1 MEEKREREN
10 VDTSGPNIS
19 NLIPLMLTNPSTSLA
34 NLKGSS
40 YEVVNT
46 KDKMKKD
53 FTFNANVIKY
63 DKIGLLIIERG
74 NFSFISITPS
84 LDCS

>member
-34 NLKGSS
+34 NPKGLS
-40 YEVVNT
+40 YEVVHKGQNEKKILLLMQTSSNT
-46 KDKMKKD
+46 VK
-53 FTFNANVIKY
+53 
-63 DKIGLLIIERG
+63 
-74 NFSFISITPS
+74 
-84 LDCS
+84 

>member
-19 NLIPLMLTNPSTSLA
+19 NLIPLMLTNSSTSLA

-40 YEVVNT
+40 CEVANT
-46 KDKMKKD
+46 K
-53 FTFNANVIKY
+53 NIKRFY
-63 DKIGLLIIERG
+63 
-74 NFSFISITPS
+74 F
-84 LDCS
+84 

>member
-40 YEVVNT
+40 YEVVNI
-46 KDKMKKD
+46 KDKMKKR
-53 FTFNANVIKY
+53 FYF
-63 DKIGLLIIERG
+63 
-74 NFSFISITPS
+74 
-84 LDCS
+84 